1 MTKKVGYHTRECPKC
16 KQTGNQRVLTK
27 RQYRDNEKDIGLRYE
42 YSLVNETR
50 YQCSLCNHIW
60 SKKTVRDYVEIEYP

>member
-1 MTKKVGYHTRECPKC
+1 MTRKLGYHTRVCPKC
-16 KQTGNQRVLTK
+16 KQKGSQRVLTK

-50 YQCSLCNHIW
+50 YQCSQCKHIW
-60 SKKTVRDYVEIEYP
+60 TKRIVQDYVEIEYP